1 MKDIGHLE
9 NFKKI
14 VLHGTSHTVPEFNPF
29 SELVAERYEVG
40 SCNYGVVALGIESY
54 FPRIHGIINKH
65 QNENILILAEIPK
78 LGRYQEYKRK
88 EDIKYKS
95 WSMVDNF
102 PNFWNYKL
110 FNVFIEYYNISKLDS
125 GMTNWDRRIE
135 KSLLKLKIDSIRT
148 LEEEDLISKIIALN
162 ALITSKNHK
171 VLWFSFDN
179 YLVKD
184 RRVQNEFKMHNV
196 ELITQYV
203 LDTRIRRLYNYNDN
217 SIYENK
223 KIYVDGFHA
232 SPEAW
237 KKLFENYFY
246 DKLDKLLTKKIKV
259 L

>member
-1 MKDIGHLE
+1 
-9 NFKKI
+9 
-14 VLHGTSHTVPEFNPF
+14 
-29 SELVAERYEVG
+29 
-40 SCNYGVVALGIESY
+40 
-54 FPRIHGIINKH
+54 
-65 QNENILILAEIPK
+65 
-78 LGRYQEYKRK
+78 
-88 EDIKYKS
+88 
-95 WSMVDNF
+95 MVDNF

-196 ELITQYV
+196 ELITHYV

-223 KIYVDGFHA
+223 KIYADGFHA

-246 DKLDKLLTKKIKV
+246 DKLDKLLTKKI
-259 L
+259 